1 MITTQLLAVALV
13 LASCAL
19 VALLWVRSK
28 SDGEEPERRV
38 NGIASIA
45 AMAAGGSLALG
56 SVSAVAHAMALTDFN
71 MDAWPPVVRYGIAL
85 GVTMYVSLRVL
96 LYGVASALHRWSCR
110 LAKENV
116 DTLGRRLLV
125 EAFALGGFVL
135 AFMSVAL
142 VVWSPLSSAIPTW
155 ALAPLV
161 VGILPVYNTFLL
173 PWVQFFRAPKS
184 SARDLTNAESW
195 LDELRRRRRLP
206 EFRIRVQEG
215 RLVNAFATAGL
226 GAHLVVIGGGLLD
239 QMSHAQLRAVLA
251 HEVAHVEKAHV
262 PRRVLP
268 LMIAG
273 MWLHVLCVMTFATPL
288 FDTDELVYVLAGSGL
303 AGAFAG
309 LFLAVLPGFFM
320 RKMEFQA
327 DQLAVEMLGD
337 GEQLV
342 DALTKLAE
350 LNKLPLDTKSWS
362 HPSMQARIDAIRGL
376 APQTG

>member
-13 LASCAL
+13 LAPCAL

-28 SDGEEPERRV
+28 SDGEEPERRI
-38 NGIASIA
+38 NGIAWVA
-45 AMAAGGSLALG
+45 ALAAGGSLSLG
-56 SVSAVAHAMALTDFN
+56 SVSAAAYAMAITDF
-71 MDAWPPVVRYGIAL
+71 DLDGWPPIVRYGITL
-85 GVTMYVSLRVL
+85 GVMMYVLLRVL
-96 LYGVASALHRWSCR
+96 LYGVASALHQWSCR
-110 LAKENV
+110 LAKDTV
-116 DTLGRRLLV
+116 DTLSHRMIA
-125 EAFALGGFVL
+125 EAFTLGGFLLV
-135 AFMSVAL
+135 FGSIAL
-142 VVWSPLSSAIPTW
+142 VAWSPLSSAIPAW

-195 LDELRRRRRLP
+195 LDELRLRRKLP
-206 EFRIRVQEG
+206 EFRVRVQEG

-239 QMSHAQLRAVLA
+239 RMSHAQLRAVLA
-251 HEVAHVEKAHV
+251 HEVAHVEKGHV

-268 LMIAG
+268 LMIVG
-273 MWLHVLCVMTFATPL
+273 TWLHVLCVMTFATPL
-288 FDTDELVYVLAGSGL
+288 FDTDKLAYVLTASAL
-303 AGAFAG
+303 TGAFAG
-309 LFLAVLPGFFM
+309 LFLAALPGFFM

-362 HPSMQARIDAIRGL
+362 HPSMQARIDAIHSL
-376 APQTG
+376 APHTA